1 MSKRASLRKLKKTGL
16 KNKSVF
22 TQLSQI
28 IVISLLLILGISFV
42 ARPKGS
48 IQASDIA
55 VRSVGSQISAE
66 GKIASQ
72 NEARI
77 NFQTPGK
84 LVYLPFKEGDTV
96 QKGQTIASLD
106 AYTLQRQLTAAL
118 NNYRSTRDTF
128 DQTNNNAS
136 TGVLQGQQKYN
147 LEVPNRAGIGG
158 QDEVNIIND
167 IVKRLVDQNQ
177 ATLDNSVIQ
186 VELANYALQLSS
198 LQSPINGVIIH
209 EDVTV
214 PNINITPATSFIIA
228 DPAAVVFRAQVKE
241 QDIDFTST
249 GAQATI
255 HINGNDQQ
263 TFSGTVV
270 QIHPEKITRPDGQN
284 VYEVDVASQDLKNG
298 FAFGQSGFIQI
309 NSNIDKTTRLVP
321 TWTVLDN
328 QYIWV
333 SENGKTILKK
343 ITVGK
348 THNNHIEVLSGLED
362 NDKVITNPQSN
373 LSKNYS
379 IL

>member
-1 MSKRASLRKLKKTGL
+1 MAKRASVRKLKKTGF

-22 TQLSQI
+22 TQFSQI
-28 IVISLLLILGISFV
+28 IVISFLLILGINLV
-42 ARPKGS
+42 AKPKGS

-96 QKGQTIASLD
+96 KEGQTIASLD
-106 AYTLQRQLTAAL
+106 VYALQRQLTAAL

-128 DQTNNNAS
+128 DQTNSNAS

-167 IVKRLVDQNQ
+167 IVKRIVDQNQ

-198 LQSPINGVIIH
+198 LQSPINGVITH

-214 PNINITPATSFIIA
+214 PNVNITPATSFTVA

-241 QDIDFTST
+241 QDIDFIST

-255 HINGNDQQ
+255 KINGNDQEA
-263 TFSGTVV
+263 FSGTVV

-298 FAFGQSGFIQI
+298 FVFGQSGFIQI

-348 THNNHIEVLSGLED
+348 THNNNIEVLSGLED